1 MSMNNFVMNM
11 PMVCNQRNRTP
22 SQIDVLRSAKYNLER
37 IIKDASDEQVRQR
50 DNVISQNPYFLQMC
64 QTSVRCRYGMQCPG
78 CRYLGSAYEL
88 RRMGEEVAKE
98 LILARIVSPERT
110 KTMLPLFSGDF
121 PKAARYIAYGR

>member
-1 MSMNNFVMNM
+1 
-11 PMVCNQRNRTP
+11 
-22 SQIDVLRSAKYNLER
+22 
-37 IIKDASDEQVRQR
+37 
-50 DNVISQNPYFLQMC
+50 
-64 QTSVRCRYGMQCPG
+64 MQCPG

>member
-1 MSMNNFVMNM
+1 MNNFVMGM
-11 PMVCNQRNRTP
+11 QTVCNKKNRTP
-22 SQIDVLRSAKYNLER
+22 IQADVLIRAKSNLER
-37 IIKDASDEQVRQR
+37 ITKDASDEQVRRR
-50 DNVISQNPYFLQMC
+50 DDMVSKNPHLLQMC
-64 QTSVRCRYGMQCPG
+64 QIFVRCPYGMRCPG

-98 LILARIVSPERT
+98 LVLARIVSPERT